1 MVEARVTDGRRIA
14 ELLASEIDGR
24 EDGHLERLAVVDA
37 DTDVEPTTDGARA
50 YDVGRTEGSDRAEE
64 MEREAETER
73 EGAAERERPVA
84 RVFVHEDRVRVEFE
98 RGRERAASAA
108 EAVGLRVRPKATT
121 PPKTL
126 VFVEDGGEVKRA
138 SDVFDDVSRSIS
150 K

>member
-1 MVEARVTDGRRIA
+1 MVETRVTDGRRIA

-50 YDVGRTEGSDRAEE
+50 YDVEQIGEPEG
-64 MEREAETER
+64 M
-73 EGAAERERPVA
+73 VVIA

-98 RGRERAASAA
+98 RGHERAAAAA
-108 EAVGLRVRPKATT
+108 ESVGLRVRPKATT

-138 SDVFDDVSRSIS
+138 SDVFDDVSQSIAE
-150 K
+150 